1 MVKERPSA
9 DWLRPERPKSM
20 TVPREI
26 GLREGQFYSDFI
38 AVMQREREENQKV
51 QISNNGA
58 MEGRTLPLN

>member
-1 MVKERPSA
+1 
-9 DWLRPERPKSM
+9 M